1 MLDAN
6 DEANDAIDE
15 ARTSADPA
23 RAASAKNRRI
33 VGPATRLRIRATLRS
48 AITTY
53 MKQQRCRPGWA
64 CQKISVPAGSP
75 IVVVTAA
82 TDSQVR
88 AGCRRGHQPAR
99 TQRGERRHQRVLIG
113 IGRQG
118 F

>member
-1 MLDAN
+1 MASVF
-6 DEANDAIDE
+6 DAIDE

-82 TDSQVR
+82 TASQVR
-88 AGCRRGHQPAR
+88 AGCRLGDQPAR
-99 TQRGERRHQRVLIG
+99 AQRGEHRHHRVLIG